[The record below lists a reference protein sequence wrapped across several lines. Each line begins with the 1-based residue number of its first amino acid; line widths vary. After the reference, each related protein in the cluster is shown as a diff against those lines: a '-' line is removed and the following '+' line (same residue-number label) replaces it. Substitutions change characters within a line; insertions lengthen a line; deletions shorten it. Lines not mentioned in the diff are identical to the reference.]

1 MICQNGWSVLNNT
14 PLRVLMRHRQC
25 VSKAAFGSASSRVR
39 SGADEAWTHSPTL
52 CHWGLSV
59 ARVMGRFATNVAR

>member
-1 MICQNGWSVLNNT
+1 
-14 PLRVLMRHRQC
+14 PPRQC

-39 SGADEAWTHSPTL
+39 SGADGAWTHSPTLCWTHSPTL